1 LSRCA
6 LALDA
11 IEDSFNNHVVPIP
24 CMIRLYHEA
33 PSGMKFY
40 RRNNRGNSQKIK
52 ARVFCFI
59 YIYVAA
65 MNRSFEDMEMLKDPD
80 RQG

>member
-1 LSRCA
+1 MCLLVLLLNRRA

-33 PSGMKFY
+33 PSAMKY

-59 YIYVAA
+59 C
-65 MNRSFEDMEMLKDPD
+65 ML
-80 RQG
+80 QL